1 LKPQIHRRLP
11 EWTLG
16 KRVKTTNFAVVAFLS
31 ACLASPL
38 AAQSPLA
45 QQDDHPPERPAGD
58 LSELQL
64 DPARRAELEDAM
76 KQRDY
81 RRAEKI
87 LVEESEHK
95 PKSPRSAKLLSM
107 AGGVFFLDGQYLDS
121 VIAWK
126 RAEAITPLDDRSRFT
141 LAMAYVRLNRRAW
154 ARTELEK
161 LAAVQPQNPLY
172 LYWLARLDYD
182 AQNYTTAVARL
193 KQVIALD
200 PKMMRAYDSLGLC
213 YDYLGQSDEAIKSYN
228 RAVELNRLQSKPS
241 PWPHLDLAVT
251 LIATNQIAEAEKN
264 LREAL
269 GYDSQLPQAHYQL
282 GRVLEMRGDY
292 PAAVT
297 ALRQAANLDP
307 AYPAPHLLLG
317 RIYHRLG
324 DGQSGETEIEQYQQ
338 LKKAAETQATPKLS
352 PQ

>member
-1 LKPQIHRRLP
+1 MRYPGKNVKRI
-11 EWTLG
+11 TVATVVFLG
-16 KRVKTTNFAVVAFLS
+16 S
-31 ACLASPL
+31 CLALPL
-38 AAQSPLA
+38 FAQSA
-45 QQDDHPPERPAGD
+45 AVRQDDRPSEQPAGD

-76 KQRDY
+76 RQRDY
-81 RRAEKI
+81 RHAEKI
-87 LVEESEHK
+87 LVEESEHD
-95 PKSPRSAKLLSM
+95 PKSSRSAKLLSM
-107 AGGVFFLDGQYLDS
+107 AGGVFFRDRQYLDS

-126 RAEAITPLDDRSRFT
+126 RADAIAPLDERSRFT
-141 LAMAYVRLNRRAW
+141 LAMAYVRLNRRDW

-161 LAAVQPQNPLY
+161 LAAAQPQKPLY

-193 KQVIALD
+193 QKVIALD

-228 RAVELNRLQSKPS
+228 RAVELNRQQVKRS
-241 PWPHLDLAVT
+241 PWPHVDLAIT
-251 LIATNQIAEAEKN
+251 LIAVNQLAEAEKN

-292 PAAVT
+292 QSAVV
-297 ALRQAANLDP
+297 ALRQAATLDP
-307 AYPAPHLLLG
+307 AYPEPHLLLA

-324 DGQSGETEIEQYQQ
+324 EGQSGETEIEQYQH
-338 LKKAAETQATPKLS
+338 LKNAAETQATPKLP

>member
-1 LKPQIHRRLP
+1 VSRRNI
-11 EWTLG
+11 
-16 KRVKTTNFAVVAFLS
+16 TTVALLS
-31 ACLASPL
+31 ACLVSPL
-38 AAQSPLA
+38 FAQSA
-45 QQDDHPPERPAGD
+45 AVRQDDGPSERPAGD

-64 DPARRAELEDAM
+64 DPPRRAELEDAM
-76 KQRDY
+76 KQHDY

-87 LVEESEHK
+87 LVEESERD
-95 PKSPRSAKLLSM
+95 PKTSRSAKLLSM

-126 RAEAITPLDDRSRFT
+126 RADAIAPLDERSRFT
-141 LAMAYVRLNRRAW
+141 LAMSYVRLNRRDW

-161 LAAVQPQNPLY
+161 LAAAQPQKPLY

-182 AQNYTTAVARL
+182 AQNYATAVARL
-193 KQVIALD
+193 KEVIALD

-213 YDYLGQSDEAIKSYN
+213 YDYLGQSDEAVKSYN

-241 PWPHLDLAVT
+241 PWPDVDLAVT
-251 LIATNQIAEAEKN
+251 LIAVNQLAEAGKN

-282 GRVLEMRGDY
+282 GRVLEMQGEY
-292 PAAVT
+292 QAAVE
-297 ALRQAANLDP
+297 ALRKAATLDA
-307 AYPAPHLLLG
+307 AYPEPHLLLG

-324 DGQSGETEIEQYQQ
+324 ESKQGEAEIEQYQH
-338 LKKAAETQATPKLS
+338 LKNAAEIQAIPKLT
-352 PQ
+352 PH

>member
-1 LKPQIHRRLP
+1 MKRPTIATVVL
-11 EWTLG
+11 LG
-16 KRVKTTNFAVVAFLS
+16 S
-31 ACLASPL
+31 CLTSPL
-38 AAQSPLA
+38 FAQSPA
-45 QQDDHPPERPAGD
+45 IRQEDHPSERAVGD
-58 LSELQL
+58 LSALQL
-64 DPARRAELEDAM
+64 DPSRRAELEDAM

-87 LVEESEHK
+87 LVEESERQ
-95 PKSPRSAKLLSM
+95 PKSPRSAKLLAM

-141 LAMAYVRLNRRAW
+141 LSMAYVRLKRRDW
-154 ARTELEK
+154 ARAELEK

-182 AQNYTTAVARL
+182 AQNYATAVARL
-193 KQVIALD
+193 QKVIELD
-200 PKMMRAYDSLGLC
+200 PKMIRAYDSLGLC

-241 PWPHLDLAVT
+241 PWPHVDLAVT
-251 LIATNQIAEAEKN
+251 LIAVSQLADAEKN

-282 GRVLEMRGDY
+282 GRVLEMRGEY
-292 PAAVT
+292 QAAVE
-297 ALRQAANLDP
+297 ALRKAATLDP
-307 AYPAPHLLLG
+307 AYPEPHLLLG

-324 DGQSGETEIEQYQQ
+324 EGQVGETEIEQYQQ
-338 LKKAAETQATPKLS
+338 LKKAAETQAPKLL